1 MSVGTPLFCWNPSC
15 NLLTT
20 LTWNV
25 IHRSFAV
32 TKLIGTTTTNRI
44 PPVMG
49 LSLAKL
55 TSTGSHLFRSLLSLV
70 VRLSRLRV
78 APTLRCW
85 IAFLWRSILTFARH
99 RDQSRIRWHTND
111 APMLASAPNPGE
123 GSNAEP
129 DTEHSG
135 TLATP
140 PTTIDWKD
148 TLLKLQKLTSNCQV
162 KPVEVLPA
170 TPERGG
176 SQRYKA
182 KTPE

>member
-1 MSVGTPLFCWNPSC
+1 MEQKLRSDQAQA
-15 NLLTT
+15 
-20 LTWNV
+20 
-25 IHRSFAV
+25 HRN
-32 TKLIGTTTTNRI
+32 TTNRI
-44 PPVMG
+44 PPAMME

-55 TSTGSHLFRSLLSLV
+55 TSTGSRLFRSLLSLV

-78 APTLRCW
+78 APTLRSW
-85 IAFLWRSILTFARH
+85 SALLWRPIILTFARY

-123 GSNAEP
+123 SSNAEP
-129 DTEHSG
+129 DKEHSG

-140 PTTIDWKD
+140 PTIDWKD

-170 TPERGG
+170 TPEGA
-176 SQRYKA
+176 SQRYKPRTV
-182 KTPE
+182 K